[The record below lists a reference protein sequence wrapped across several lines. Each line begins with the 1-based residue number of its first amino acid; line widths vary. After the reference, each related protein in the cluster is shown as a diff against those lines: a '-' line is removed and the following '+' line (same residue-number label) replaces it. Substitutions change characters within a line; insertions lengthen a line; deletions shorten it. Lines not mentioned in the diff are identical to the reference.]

1 MEYKEFQK
9 QLKNASP
16 KTTLSWELY
25 KKKRFKKRI
34 IIGSVIAVFALIWM
48 LLYNAKADQEK
59 ALTHVIVA
67 TDEISK
73 GTQIEKKHLTQ
84 GKFARQQL
92 PSGYFSTNEELIGLF
107 AVQTIPANAI
117 ITAEDVKIF
126 IQNDSMAVELGENEV
141 ALTIDASWLES
152 KFPQVTKGDRV
163 SILISNPQRGIDDT
177 LFLVSAAEVIDYVQD
192 GKNTSSNYLTLKVT
206 EDESRDILYA
216 KAKEQLITVV
226 LTQ

>member
-16 KTTLSWELY
+16 KTTLSWKLY
-25 KKKRFKKRI
+25 QKKRFKKRI
-34 IIGSVIAVFALIWM
+34 IIGSIIAVFALIWI
-48 LLYNAKADQEK
+48 LLYNAKADHEK
-59 ALTHVIVA
+59 ALTHAIVT
-67 TDEISK
+67 TDEIAK
-73 GTQIEKKHLTQ
+73 GTQIEKKHLAQ
-84 GKFARQQL
+84 GRFAYQQL
-92 PSGYFSTNEELIGLF
+92 PNGYFSTNDELIGLF

-126 IQNDSMAVELGENEV
+126 IQNDSMAVELGEDEV

-163 SILISNPQRGIDDT
+163 SILVSNPQRDIDDT
-177 LFLVSAAEVIDYVQD
+177 IFLVRAAEVIDYVQG
-192 GKNTSSNYLTLKVT
+192 GKNTSSNYVTLKVT
-206 EDESRDILYA
+206 EEESRDILYA
-216 KAKEQLITVV
+216 KAKEQLLTIV